1 VDSDF
6 ENAVS
11 SMPQPRNKLENR
23 RGKNDEVS
31 RRMWETVETSAG
43 EIRVGK
49 TEGGRS
55 KGRSREEMRRE
66 RQEKET
72 EKGKDD
78 GSKESSRRVG
88 DLG

>member
-1 VDSDF
+1 LK
-6 ENAVS
+6 NG
-11 SMPQPRNKLENR
+11 

-31 RRMWETVETSAG
+31 RRMWETVETSAE

-49 TEGGRS
+49 PEEGRD

-72 EKGKDD
+72 EKGEDD
-78 GSKESSRRVG
+78 GSKESSGKVG
-88 DLG
+88 DLR